1 MLLVTNTRLG
11 FLNECFSLALS
22 LAPHESRAFNSR
34 LSQRPSTLPDRHLLT
49 LVTLLK
55 SQPRLPISGGGATK
69 SPTLLGSAASISA
82 ASREP
87 CAG

>member
-1 MLLVTNTRLG
+1 MNVSLSLCLSRLT
-11 FLNECFSLALS
+11 S
-22 LAPHESRAFNSR
+22 LAPLTRAFNSR